1 MARTLIDDQ
10 QIQNSKVTEQFV
22 ASTNQTNF
30 QLITDLKQEDYLEVS
45 VNNVRSH
52 SWVVSLVT
60 KILTFSNPLVGGD
73 DVVVNIYQIS
83 TNVYSDN
90 NALLTEINN
99 IENSLGSIVK
109 PDGYWKGFSGTNHLD
124 STTSFEDALKV
135 LDQVESSG
143 STSAAL
149 NLELQWEETY
159 PSFYTELNYDIDN
172 RISIVDIWDSSSK
185 SIHIFNK
192 QYTYTNNLLTTVL
205 ITRVQDNKTLLKTIN
220 YSNEIIVSIDRVYT
234 P

>member
-1 MARTLIDDQ
+1 MVRTLIDDQ
-10 QIQNSKVTEQFV
+10 QIQNSKVTEHFV
-22 ASTNQTNF
+22 ASTNQTTF
-30 QLITDLKQEDYLEVS
+30 QLITDLKQEDYLEVL
-45 VNNVRSH
+45 VNNIKSH

-60 KILTFSNPLVGGD
+60 KILTFSDPLVGESS
-73 DVVVNIYQIS
+73 VIINIYQIGA
-83 TNVYSDN
+83 NASDN
-90 NALLTEINN
+90 NSLLTEINN

-109 PDGYWKGFSGTNHLD
+109 PDGYWRGFSGTNHLD
-124 STTSFEDALKV
+124 STTSFEDALKA
-135 LDQVESSG
+135 LDQIESSG
-143 STSAAL
+143 SSTSAAL

-172 RISIVDIWDSSSK
+172 RISIVDTWDSSSK